1 MDFTH
6 KLQLLRKWSAIPV
19 FYLVGTIGYR
29 TIEDMSW
36 TDSLYM
42 TSVVLSTVGYGGGIE
57 DLSASGR
64 LFTVF
69 LIIFGVG
76 IVAYAITVTADYLI
90 QNQYF
95 GRMKMERKIKNLRN
109 HYVVCGFGRMGRI
122 ICNELNKNDKKFV
135 VIEKND
141 IKVEEAKAQGYLTIW
156 GDSLDDETLRKCRLD
171 RSRGLVAVLS
181 TDENNLFVTLSA
193 RGLNKDLYIIAKS
206 SQTRNMNK
214 YITAGANKV
223 LNPYDIAG
231 HSLANMLT
239 RPTGM
244 DFLEVIG
251 KGSEVDWEM
260 DEITIKSGSV
270 IVGKQLNEF
279 IFSENMDIII
289 VATKKPEGDL
299 IFNPPKDTLIEEG
312 DLLIAMGYLANLRSL
327 ENCCTNEP
335 QVD

>member
-1 MDFTH
+1 
-6 KLQLLRKWSAIPV
+6 
-19 FYLVGTIGYR
+19 
-29 TIEDMSW
+29 
-36 TDSLYM
+36 
-42 TSVVLSTVGYGGGIE
+42 
-57 DLSASGR
+57 
-64 LFTVF
+64 
-69 LIIFGVG
+69 
-76 IVAYAITVTADYLI
+76 
-90 QNQYF
+90 
-95 GRMKMERKIKNLRN
+95 
-109 HYVVCGFGRMGRI
+109 
-122 ICNELNKNDKKFV
+122 
-135 VIEKND
+135 
-141 IKVEEAKAQGYLTIW
+141 
-156 GDSLDDETLRKCRLD
+156 
-171 RSRGLVAVLS
+171 
-181 TDENNLFVTLSA
+181 
-193 RGLNKDLYIIAKS
+193 
-206 SQTRNMNK
+206 
-214 YITAGANKV
+214 
-223 LNPYDIAG
+223 
-231 HSLANMLT
+231 MLT